1 MASLAPTANRH
12 RCNVGKPQLVVIAG
26 PTASGKTALGVELA
40 GRCDAEIVS
49 ADSRQVYRY
58 LDIGTAKPTSHERRA
73 VRHHLLDVVEPEAGF
88 DVARFRR
95 LAQAAIDDIRRRGK
109 RVVVVG
115 GTGLYIRALTR
126 GLCAGPP
133 ADAALRA
140 RLRQQ
145 EAEAGGDFLHR
156 RLQQLDPPAAARLHP
171 HDMLRLVRALE
182 VVLLSGTPLSQWQAR
197 HGFREQ
203 PFDTLM
209 IGLKPDRARLYERIG
224 QRCREMVQDG
234 LVEEL
239 RGLWQRGYSPD
250 LPVLQ
255 TIGYAQMRRVLEN
268 RSGLEEALTDMA
280 QHTRR
285 LAKRQMTWFR
295 AEPEMCW
302 FEPGQVNQ
310 IWTMVARFFQI

>member
-1 MASLAPTANRH
+1 
-12 RCNVGKPQLVVIAG
+12 
-26 PTASGKTALGVELA
+26 
-40 GRCDAEIVS
+40 
-49 ADSRQVYRY
+49 
-58 LDIGTAKPTSHERRA
+58 
-73 VRHHLLDVVEPEAGF
+73 
-88 DVARFRR
+88 
-95 LAQAAIDDIRRRGK
+95 
-109 RVVVVG
+109 
-115 GTGLYIRALTR
+115 
-126 GLCAGPP
+126 
-133 ADAALRA
+133 
-140 RLRQQ
+140 
-145 EAEAGGDFLHR
+145 
-156 RLQQLDPPAAARLHP
+156 
-171 HDMLRLVRALE
+171 
-182 VVLLSGTPLSQWQAR
+182 
-197 HGFREQ
+197 
-203 PFDTLM
+203 M

-224 QRCREMVQDG
+224 QRCREMVQGG

-302 FEPGQVNQ
+302 FEPGQVNR